1 MQYDL
6 FEPPEPEEEKE
17 SRKTELSQEEHLEI
31 ARMIYRVFRDDIEE
45 IRDTKSGE
53 TIYKAKNTEK

>member
-6 FEPPEPEEEKE
+6 FEPPKPEEEKE
-17 SRKTELSQEEHLEI
+17 SRKTELSQEEHIEI

-45 IRDTKSGE
+45 IKDIETGD
-53 TIYKAKNTEK
+53 TIYKAKDTKK